1 MNFTYV
7 IHDDKEPYIEL
18 TGCLHAQRVLRL
30 PAYVDGVSV
39 QMIAPHAFERLPDVE
54 EIILPGTILAVG
66 AFAFYGCRSL
76 RKLTMSDMI
85 DGWGFGAIRFCD
97 EMSELVIRMKRNRL
111 TVLRDLLGDVD
122 YAFRVILE
130 YDDHTEGYY
139 FPRYTRGFDEDTFA
153 RAIHTFTEGSGW
165 AFRET
170 VLRGGINAREYEKL
184 FVRATYD
191 GIQTGAEIAL
201 MRLMYPESLSD
212 KATEQYRNY
221 LKENAGEIFPWLVGK
236 GERERC
242 MFMLSEGLAGPG
254 DVSRAIPI
262 AVELH
267 DPELVATLMEY
278 RRVEKP
284 ADFDTFDLDDL

>member
-1 MNFTYV
+1 
-7 IHDDKEPYIEL
+7 
-18 TGCLHAQRVLRL
+18 
-30 PAYVDGVSV
+30 
-39 QMIAPHAFERLPDVE
+39 MICPHAFERLPDVE

-76 RKLTMSDMI
+76 RKLTMSDLI

-97 EMSELVIRMKRNRL
+97 TISELVIRMKRKRL

-122 YAFRVILE
+122 YAFRVTLE

-139 FPRYTRGFDEDTFA
+139 FPRYTRGFDEDTMA

-170 VLRGGINAREYEKL
+170 VLRGGIDVRGYEKL

-201 MRLMYPESLSD
+201 MRLMHPESLSERA
-212 KATEQYRNY
+212 KEQYRNY
-221 LKENAGEIFPWLVGK
+221 LTENAAEILPWLVGK

-242 MFMLSEGLAGPG
+242 MFMLSEGLASPG
-254 DVSRAIPI
+254 DVGGALPI
-262 AVELH
+262 AVETQ

-278 RRVEKP
+278 GREAKP

>member
-1 MNFTYV
+1 MNYTYV
-7 IHDDKEPYIEL
+7 IHENKESYIEL
-18 TGCLHAQRVLRL
+18 TGCLHAERVLRL
-30 PAYVDGVSV
+30 PANIDGVPV
-39 QMIAPHAFERLPDVE
+39 KMIAPHAFERLLDVE

-66 AFAFYGCRSL
+66 AFAFYGCKSL

-170 VLRGGINAREYEKL
+170 VLRGGVDAREYEKL

-201 MRLMYPESLSD
+201 MRLMHSESLTER
-212 KATEQYRNY
+212 ATEQYENY
-221 LKENAGEIFPWLVGK
+221 LTANAGEILPWLAGR

-242 MFMLSEGLAGPG
+242 MFMLSEGLASPG

-262 AVELH
+262 AVEMR

-278 RRVEKP
+278 GREAKSANVE
-284 ADFDTFDLDDL
+284 TFDLDDL

>member
-7 IHDDKEPYIEL
+7 LHEEKEPYIEL
-18 TGCLHAQRVLRL
+18 TGCIHAERVLRL
-30 PAYVDGVSV
+30 PAYVDGVPV

-85 DGWGFGAIRFCD
+85 EGWGFGAIRFCD
-97 EMSELVIRMKRNRL
+97 EMSELVIRMKRKRL

-122 YAFRVILE
+122 YAFRVTLE

-170 VLRGGINAREYEKL
+170 VLRGGIDVRGYEKL

-201 MRLMYPESLSD
+201 MRLMYPESLSAS
-212 KATEQYRNY
+212 ATEQYRNY
-221 LKENAGEIFPWLVGK
+221 LTENAGEILPWLVSR

-242 MFMLSEGLAGPG
+242 MFMLSEGLADPG
-254 DVSRAIPI
+254 DVSGAVPI

-278 RRVEKP
+278 GRGAKAAEP
-284 ADFDTFDLDDL
+284 DTFDLDDL